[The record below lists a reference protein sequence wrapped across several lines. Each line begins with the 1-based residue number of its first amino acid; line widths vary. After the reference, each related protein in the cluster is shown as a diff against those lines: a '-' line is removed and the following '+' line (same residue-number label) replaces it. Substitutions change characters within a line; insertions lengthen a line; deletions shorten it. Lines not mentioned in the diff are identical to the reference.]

1 MNRNHELE
9 TACRLWEKLCELEN
23 MLFDH
28 YGEKFIDMHMDDC
41 AKKQDLSAPE
51 DLFNLAKHQKM
62 P

>member
-9 TACRLWEKLCELEN
+9 TACRLWEKLNELES

-28 YGEKFIDMHMDDC
+28 YGEKFIHMHMDDC
-41 AKKQDLSAPE
+41 AKKQDKDDDWL
-51 DLFNLAKHQKM
+51 LFD